1 VALTLRISLLEICS
15 TAKSYDFI
23 PQFCRYPVFGRN
35 FGQDTHTARSQTP
48 IPPDQDCG
56 IELLCHIKVRGE
68 GNINLDVCNQS
79 SPLVAKWRG
88 AFFST
93 PQNFDICLFVVVYE
107 REIGKTD
114 WREAGRTEIIENLPA
129 NVRDLSF
136 LKVIRTTFHHSRAT
150 ELRFELW
157 NSSFF
162 GKKDH
167 ERIWTEAKLR
177 GDLDA
182 DPLANMGH
190 LVWRDL
196 ARQKMIAKKCAKGM
210 MKGPKVEERA
220 PMEAKL
226 AAQLDGSNMVSE
238 RRQEVAAYFESDL
251 PEKNTT
257 IRLPQGILIAYS
269 TCLLSDIMFARTKRY
284 VPMEMKSILDR
295 STSICM
301 LMAEG
306 RSRIANAQYI
316 QFEFQAHNFISPQ
329 SNTFHQAPNLFFMLF
344 SEIDKKVTLQYVSE
358 LRPKSYSTRWWPFT
372 MCVDRLFTKSIY
384 DHGQPRLY
392 AVVMHKP
399 KTLYVKGVR
408 QLDPAKSLSTFDI
421 DLKKIET
428 NEGDLIH
435 YYSRKTKSGAPIDDD
450 RSYHTLTAQLHDMRQ
465 KAFDASLTMSD
476 DELDQ
481 RVEEIQQQIAN
492 SIADGTSASI
502 SVRMLRKKNA
512 SGNHKP
518 LSTLSKSAYRDR
530 ATENDGTMLQEL
542 SDLPWLDATYTEQ
555 VRKALNFLNE
565 QEDYWCGRT
574 DFDDKE
580 HAKKFFQTSPQTSP
594 RIHPGTSPRRAAA
607 TSDVS
612 AAATS
617 DVSVQERRVP
627 KLRLD
632 ASAPQSALQQ
642 STGAAA
648 SSMMRLLHN
657 PGSQSSR
664 SSESHRLLKE
674 GVSKAFFWLH
684 RASAVAA
691 PRIIGGRVISG
702 TLVDDGPLLKAC
714 TLPKTALSSGF
725 HHTQSPRQQ
734 LASARGIASYL
745 TNKCG
750 IDMTSPTKAAEYQAV
765 PGSQTARRSAATGS
779 TAADV
784 VLPTPPS
791 AANHKNQLNSPL
803 LQLRQ
808 RSRID

>member
-1 VALTLRISLLEICS
+1 
-15 TAKSYDFI
+15 
-23 PQFCRYPVFGRN
+23 
-35 FGQDTHTARSQTP
+35 
-48 IPPDQDCG
+48 
-56 IELLCHIKVRGE
+56 VRGE

-107 REIGKTD
+107 REIGKTE
-114 WREAGRTEIIENLPA
+114 WREAGRTEIIENLPPT
-129 NVRDLSF
+129 VRALSF

-182 DPLANMGH
+182 DPLANLQH
-190 LVWRDL
+190 SEWQEL
-196 ARQKMIAKKCAKGM
+196 ARQKLIAKKCARGM
-210 MKGPKVEERA
+210 SQPKVEEWHMA

-257 IRLPQGILIAYS
+257 IRLAQGILIAYS
-269 TCLLSDIMFARTKRY
+269 SCLLSDIMFARTKRY
-284 VPMEMKSILDR
+284 IPMEMKSILDR

-316 QFEFQAHNFISPQ
+316 QFEFQGHNFISPQ
-329 SNTFHQAPNLFFMLF
+329 SGSFHQAPNLFFMLF

-372 MCVDRLFTKSIY
+372 MCVDRLVTDSIY
-384 DHGQPRLY
+384 DHSHPRLY
-392 AVVMHKP
+392 ALVMHKP

-408 QLDPAKSLSTFDI
+408 QLDPAKALTTFDI
-421 DLKKIET
+421 DLKNIET
-428 NEGDLIH
+428 KEGDLIH
-435 YYSRKTKSGAPIDDD
+435 YCARKTKAGVEIDDD
-450 RSYHTLTAQLHDMRQ
+450 RSYQTLTAQLHEVRR
-465 KAFDASLTMSD
+465 KAFDFAESKDRL
-476 DELDQ
+476 EQ
-481 RVEEIQQQIAN
+481 RVLAIQQKIES

-502 SVRMLRKKNA
+502 SVRMLRKKNS

-518 LSTLSKSAYRDR
+518 LSTLTKCAFRDR
-530 ATENDGTMLQEL
+530 STENDGTMLQEL

-565 QEDYWCGRT
+565 QENYWSCRT

-580 HAKKFFQTSPQTSP
+580 HAKQFFQTSPQTSP
-594 RIHPGTSPRRAAA
+594 RIQPKMHPHDTA
-607 TSDVS
+607 TTT
-612 AAATS
+612 AH
-617 DVSVQERRVP
+617 EGRVP

-632 ASAPQSALQQ
+632 ATVPAAESLRTHHRNNSGSHSTRHAHTHRQSPAKNE
-642 STGAAA
+642 A
-648 SSMMRLLHN
+648 S
-657 PGSQSSR
+657 
-664 SSESHRLLKE
+664 E
-674 GVSKAFFWLH
+674 GISKAFFWLH
-684 RASAVAA
+684 RASAAA
-691 PRIIGGRVISG
+691 VSRITGGRVISG
-702 TLVDDGPLLKAC
+702 TLEEDSPLLKTRLLPDVTTAFGC
-714 TLPKTALSSGF
+714 HQTLT
-725 HHTQSPRQQ
+725 PRQQ
-734 LASARGIASYL
+734 IVSARGIANYL
-745 TNKCG
+745 TNRCG
-750 IDMTSPTKAAEYQAV
+750 IEMNSPTKAAECDVEPHSQA
-765 PGSQTARRSAATGS
+765 TRRNAATGS
-779 TAADV
+779 SAVDV
-784 VLPTPPS
+784 LLPSPPH
-791 AANHKNQLNSPL
+791 ATNLKNQLNSPL

-808 RSRID
+808 RSHIH